1 MGRSPGGQVLRRE
14 TTKGVTWAL
23 RFQAYGSR
31 RYLTL
36 GPELDGWTRRL
47 AEEEL
52 HGILTDVRRGV
63 GTPPTRSAG
72 TPGAATE
79 TDGPDFH
86 RFASDWVARR
96 EGELGGR
103 TVEYYR
109 WALRHHLLT
118 YFASWR
124 LTEIDAEAVD
134 EYRRF
139 KVVQADACRAD
150 RAEHRDHDGRTPR
163 PLSPAS
169 INKTIE
175 VLQAVLSLAVEYG
188 HLERNPAAG
197 TRRRLRLPPRA
208 PVHLETIDQI
218 EALLTAARRLDEE
231 EASPAKARLPI
242 VGVLMLAGLRAGEA
256 CALRWRDV
264 DLGAGTLR
272 VGRSKT
278 RAGIRRVTLVPLLSG
293 LLVSHREAST
303 DTGHDAPVFPSATGT
318 LRDKDNLRSRV
329 LDPVLVET
337 DRVLLAAG
345 HPPLPGRI
353 TPHKLRHAFAS
364 ILMGCGEDPTWV
376 MAQLGHT
383 DPRFTLRVYAH
394 PLVGDAAGRRRLRA
408 LVGAGRA
415 QGGGLLPPSASLQR
429 AWLD

>member
-36 GPELDGWTRRL
+36 GPELDDWTRRL

-63 GTPPTRSAG
+63 WTPPTRSAG
-72 TPGAATE
+72 TPGAATK

-103 TVEYYR
+103 TLEYYR
-109 WALRHHLLT
+109 WALRHHLLP

-124 LTEIDAEAVD
+124 LEEIDAEAVD

-139 KVVQADACRAD
+139 KVVQAESCRAD
-150 RAEHRDHDGRTPR
+150 AAHAKGHDGPAPR
-163 PLSPAS
+163 PLSAAS

-175 VLQAVLSLAVEYG
+175 VLQAVLSLAVDYG

-231 EASPAKARLPI
+231 GASPTKPRLPI

-256 CALRWRDV
+256 CGLRWRDV
-264 DLGAGTLR
+264 DLGVGTLR

-278 RAGIRRVTLVPLLSG
+278 RAGIRRVTLFPLLAD
-293 LLVSHREAST
+293 LLTSHRHASPDAGPEAL
-303 DTGHDAPVFPSATGT
+303 VFPSAASTQ
-318 LRDKDNLRSRV
+318 RDKDNLRSRV

-364 ILMGCGEDPTWV
+364 ILMGRGEDPTLV
-376 MAQLGHT
+376 MAQLGVDAGH
-383 DPRFTLRVYAH
+383 VV
-394 PLVGDAAGRRRLRA
+394 PLK
-408 LVGAGRA
+408 
-415 QGGGLLPPSASLQR
+415 LP
-429 AWLD
+429 